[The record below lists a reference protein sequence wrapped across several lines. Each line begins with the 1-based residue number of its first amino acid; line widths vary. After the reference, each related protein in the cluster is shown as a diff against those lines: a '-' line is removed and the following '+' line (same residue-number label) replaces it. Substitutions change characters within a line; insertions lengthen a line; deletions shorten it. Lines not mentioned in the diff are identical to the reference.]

1 MSHEV
6 PLWVKIISG
15 SSMSNLSW
23 ESVGSMHLMQKH
35 PFYPYIANSC
45 LPRKILE
52 FQNTQLVYSF
62 EVEESEN

>member
-6 PLWVKIISG
+6 PLWVKIIFG

-23 ESVGSMHLMQKH
+23 GIVGSMQKH